1 MTFDFE
7 TMAEHQ
13 GIGNLKEVL
22 TPAPIQKAGIVSFS
36 AAEMDFKT
44 APSVVREIRKFVD
57 NGLYAFTVSTQQ
69 YRDAI
74 KWWMRTV
81 RHWEIEDDWI
91 VPTFGT
97 IFSIATA
104 IRMTTQEGEGIIV
117 QSPVYYR
124 YEQAANRMNR
134 KTAHNCLRIV
144 DGQYEMDF
152 ADLEEKMRDPNNK
165 LMVLCNPHNPIGR
178 VWPEEDLHRV
188 AALAQQYGVV
198 VISDEIFAEYTF
210 NGHTVV
216 PYSSLPESLPL
227 GITLTSLGK
236 SFNFT
241 GVNYATAIIPD
252 PELRERFI
260 HQKYY
265 DHFGSIDPFAHAAI
279 KGAYCQEGL
288 DWLRAASDYIH
299 ENIRFAEEF
308 LPKQVPQVKM
318 FPVEGSFIAWFDFS
332 ALGLSG
338 EALLRFLE
346 DECMISPDP
355 GTEFNPGGD
364 SFARLNL
371 ATTHEQFQNAMR
383 RLADSIAKRL
393 QAEKKG

>member
-1 MTFDFE
+1 MVFDFE

-22 TPAPIQKAGIVSFS
+22 TPASIQDAGIVSFS

-44 APSVVREIRKFVD
+44 APSVIREVRRFAD
-57 NGLYAFTVSTQQ
+57 NGLYAFTVSTQP
-69 YRDAI
+69 YRDAV

-81 RHWEIEDDWI
+81 RGWEIEDDWI

-97 IFSIATA
+97 IFSVATA

-134 KTAHNCLRIV
+134 KTVHNCLRIV
-144 DGQYEMDF
+144 DGRYEMDF
-152 ADLEEKMRDPNNK
+152 ADLEEKMRDPSNK
-165 LMVLCNPHNPIGR
+165 LLVLCNPHNPISR
-178 VWPEEDLHRV
+178 VWPEEDLRRV
-188 AALAQQYGVV
+188 AVLAQKYGVV
-198 VISDEIFAEYTF
+198 VVSDEIFAEYTF
-210 NGHTVV
+210 NGHDAV
-216 PYSSLPESLPL
+216 PYGSLPEAEPL

-236 SFNFT
+236 AFNFT

-252 PELRERFI
+252 KELRERFT

-288 DWLRAASDYIH
+288 DWLRAASDYIY
-299 ENIRFAEEF
+299 ENVRFAERF
-308 LPKQVPQVKM
+308 LPEHIPQVKM
-318 FPVEGSFIAWFDFS
+318 FPVEGSFIAWLDFS
-332 ALGLSG
+332 GLGLSG
-338 EALLRFLE
+338 DTLLRFLE
-346 DECMISPDP
+346 EECLVSPDP

-371 ATTHEQFQNAMR
+371 ATTHDQFQKAMQRIADGAAR
-383 RLADSIAKRL
+383 RLRN
-393 QAEKKG
+393 AEQ